1 MCITNALEQFF
12 FFFEIYC
19 FGIFFFFTQLVL
31 WSAPEIDTDA
41 LNIISSFLKKKDLL
55 NNGLL
60 AAFVSSH
67 GRQVQEID
75 RAIHYPTPKKMHGGE
90 EQK

>member
-12 FFFEIYC
+12 FFLKFTVLES
-19 FGIFFFFTQLVL
+19 FFFFTQLVL

-55 NNGLL
+55 DNGLL

-75 RAIHYPTPKKMHGGE
+75 RAIHYPTPKMHGGE